1 MQIRTKRDN
10 ILFFP
15 CICLH
20 LCLIHRIIF
29 AEGTDTSSTTSL
41 DKPINII
48 NSGQGISKTDTVM
61 KEVMSTEA
69 IWFGIDEEVI
79 IATRHKTP
87 ISKAHSIVTIIF
99 F

>member
-1 MQIRTKRDN
+1 
-10 ILFFP
+10 
-15 CICLH
+15 
-20 LCLIHRIIF
+20 
-29 AEGTDTSSTTSL
+29 
-41 DKPINII
+41 
-48 NSGQGISKTDTVM
+48 M

-69 IWFGIDEEVI
+69 IWFGIDEEVL